1 MRTTSVK
8 LPTGEDIALIYWETR
23 PSFLKFGALQSLRS
37 GLIRPDGDLA
47 KQYLAMA
54 PFYGRQFAAQLSGA
68 WQAVVAPP
76 SSHDFAKPYL
86 TAILERTNAL
96 DLTQRFTRAGPVRS
110 SADPPP
116 ALAELAE
123 SISYAPEADESGIR
137 SLLFIDDVFASG
149 RTLAALL
156 QHLRKSGLPADCTVQ
171 AAAPLWL
178 PS

>member
-8 LPTGEDIALIYWETR
+8 LPTGEDVALTYWETR

-37 GLIRPDGDLA
+37 GLMRSDSDLA

-54 PFYGRQFAAQLSGA
+54 PFYGRQFAAQVNGA
-68 WQAVVAPP
+68 WQAVVSPP
-76 SSHDFAKPYL
+76 SSNGFAKPYL

-96 DLTQRFTRAGPVRS
+96 DLTPRFTRAGAVRS

-116 ALAELAE
+116 TLEELAA

-149 RTLAALL
+149 RTLAAIL

-171 AAAPLWL
+171 AAAPLCL
-178 PS
+178 PN